1 MKTIG
6 KYRIL
11 TLAAG
16 IGTAC
21 LIVFS
26 QLFYFQAA
34 TYCQKEAE
42 TQHEKGIP
50 VKETEKDSAGDQQ
63 AFIAI
68 PSNTIAS
75 ASHIQ
80 LSDGLSFLQETL
92 LEPREEQTV
101 TRAPL
106 LANRLFQ
113 TLFRFI
119 ISANAP

>member
-6 KYRIL
+6 KYQIL

-16 IGTAC
+16 IATAC
-21 LIVFS
+21 LVVFS

-42 TQHEKGIP
+42 TQHQKQSP
-50 VKETEKDSAGDQQ
+50 VKETGKETGQEAYVS
-63 AFIAI
+63 I

-75 ASHIQ
+75 VSNIHI
-80 LSDGLSFLQETL
+80 SDGLSFVLETL
-92 LEPREEQTV
+92 LEPKENQSVAE
-101 TRAPL
+101 APL
-106 LANRLFQ
+106 LTNRLFQ

-119 ISANAP
+119 IATNAP

>member
-1 MKTIG
+1 MKTPG
-6 KYRIL
+6 KYRLL

-16 IGTAC
+16 IATAC
-21 LIVFS
+21 LVVFS

-42 TQHEKGIP
+42 TQHQKHVP
-50 VKETEKDSAGDQQ
+50 VKETGKDADQK

-75 ASHIQ
+75 VSHIQ
-80 LSDGLSFLQETL
+80 LSDGLTFLQETI
-92 LEPREEQTV
+92 LEPCEEPAVAETP
-101 TRAPL
+101 PL
-106 LANRLFQ
+106 TNRLFQ

>member
-1 MKTIG
+1 MKTPG

-16 IGTAC
+16 IATAC
-21 LIVFS
+21 LVVFS

-42 TQHEKGIP
+42 TQHQKQSPASETG
-50 VKETEKDSAGDQQ
+50 KETGHEAY
-63 AFIAI
+63 IAI

-75 ASHIQ
+75 VSNIQ
-80 LSDGLSFLQETL
+80 ISDGLSFVLETL
-92 LEPREEQTV
+92 LEPKAEQAAIETP
-101 TRAPL
+101 PL
-106 LANRLFQ
+106 TNRLFQ

-119 ISANAP
+119 IAPNAP

>member
-1 MKTIG
+1 MKTVG
-6 KYRIL
+6 KYRLL

-16 IGTAC
+16 IATAC

-42 TQHEKGIP
+42 TQHQKQTP
-50 VKETEKDSAGDQQ
+50 VKETGKETGQEAYIS
-63 AFIAI
+63 I

-75 ASHIQ
+75 VSNIQ
-80 LSDGLSFLQETL
+80 MSDGLSFVLETL
-92 LEPREEQTV
+92 LEPKEE
-101 TRAPL
+101 RAAVAVPPL
-106 LANRLFQ
+106 TNRLFQ

-119 ISANAP
+119 IATNAP

>member
-6 KYRIL
+6 KYRIV

-16 IGTAC
+16 IATAC

-34 TYCQKEAE
+34 NYCQNEAK
-42 TQHEKGIP
+42 TQHQKNVP
-50 VKETEKDSAGDQQ
+50 VNETGKDAAHE

-68 PSNTIAS
+68 PSNTIFS
-75 ASHIQ
+75 VSNIQ

-92 LEPREEQTV
+92 LEPTGEQTEAE
-101 TRAPL
+101 APL
-106 LANRLFQ
+106 RTNRLFQ

-119 ISANAP
+119 IATNAP

>member
-1 MKTIG
+1 MKTFG

-16 IGTAC
+16 IATAC

-42 TQHEKGIP
+42 TQHQKQSP
-50 VKETEKDSAGDQQ
+50 VKEPGKEANQETYIS
-63 AFIAI
+63 I

-75 ASHIQ
+75 VSNIQ
-80 LSDGLSFLQETL
+80 ISEGLSFVLETL
-92 LEPREEQTV
+92 LEPKEEQAAAD
-101 TRAPL
+101 APP

-119 ISANAP
+119 IATNAP

>member
-1 MKTIG
+1 MKTFG

-16 IGTAC
+16 IATAC

-42 TQHEKGIP
+42 TQHQKQSP
-50 VKETEKDSAGDQQ
+50 VKETGKETGHEAYVS
-63 AFIAI
+63 I
-68 PSNTIAS
+68 PSNTIVS
-75 ASHIQ
+75 VSNIQ
-80 LSDGLSFLQETL
+80 MSDGLSFVLETL
-92 LEPREEQTV
+92 LEPKEEQAATE
-101 TRAPL
+101 TPPIT
-106 LANRLFQ
+106 NRLFQ

-119 ISANAP
+119 ISTNAP